1 MKLGQIFFP
10 QGLTLVITLLLGIT
24 HLVGAQQPVR
34 LVVMTDIGGD
44 PDDQQSLVRLLVH
57 SDLFILEV
65 TDNGKPALTSFRRAI
80 IRVK

>member
-10 QGLTLVITLLLGIT
+10 KGLILVITLLMGIT
-24 HLVGAQQPVR
+24 HLAGAQEPVR

-57 SDLFILEV
+57 SDY
-65 TDNGKPALTSFRRAI
+65 SFW
-80 IRVK
+80 K